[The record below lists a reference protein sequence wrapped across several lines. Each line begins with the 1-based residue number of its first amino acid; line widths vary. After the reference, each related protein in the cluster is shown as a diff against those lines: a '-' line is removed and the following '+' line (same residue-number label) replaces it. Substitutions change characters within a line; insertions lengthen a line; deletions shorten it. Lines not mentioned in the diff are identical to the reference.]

1 MIAALRRWWKR
12 PSGNRRRRPPFS
24 EGLITRLRWLER
36 WFVWLLGLG
45 FALAGI
51 VALLS
56 WSHDDPAWS
65 TTGARAAPRNL
76 LGVPGAW
83 FADLGLS
90 WMGASVAWPIVFLLT
105 RLLAHRPPWRA
116 GDMTEQ
122 PAAARAAAPGTS
134 VGFLGAWWPLWLV
147 LLIVAS
153 AALEALGFGR
163 RLSWLPQGAGGILG
177 QSLATPLIQAV
188 GFAPALLGAL
198 CAFVAS
204 LTLVF
209 RLPWLVWSEAIGSFL
224 LDGPR
229 RWFEARE
236 RAREVERD
244 QAAAASVV
252 AEREAYV
259 AAQARRVGE
268 HDPIRIVEPVQP
280 IELSERVERE
290 KQTPLFAELP
300 DTVLPP
306 LSLLEPVPKDQP
318 TVSAETL
325 EFTSRLIER
334 KLSEFNVPV
343 KVLAAYPGPV
353 ITRYEIE
360 PDVGVKGSAIV
371 NLAKDLARAMSVASI
386 RVVETIPGKSCMGL
400 EVPNP
405 QRQTVGL
412 IEILGSAVYNDSP
425 SVLTLGLGKDI
436 SGRPVVADLAKMPHC
451 LVAGTT
457 GSGKS
462 VGINQ
467 MILSLLY
474 RAEPKQV
481 RLVLIDPKML
491 ELSIYEGIP
500 HLLCPVVTDM
510 KLAANALH
518 WCVGE
523 MERRYK
529 LLSAT
534 GVRQLS
540 SFNAKVREARERGQP
555 INNPLSL
562 TPENP
567 EPLEEL
573 PFIVVVIDELADLMM
588 VAGKKIEELIAR
600 LAQKAR
606 AAGIHLILA
615 TQRPSVDVIT
625 GLIKANVPTRIAFQ
639 VASKIDS
646 RTILDQMGAEALLG
660 RGDMLYLA
668 GGTGVPVRVHGAF
681 VADEEV
687 HRVVEHWKAQ
697 APVQY
702 VEGVL
707 EGTDSETLNEV
718 RGAGSNDAEKDP
730 RYDEAVAIVL
740 ESRQPSI
747 SYLQRRMRIGYNG
760 AARLIEA
767 MEAAGIVSKPN
778 AMGKREVLVP
788 GGSQR

>member
-1 MIAALRRWWKR
+1 LAARRWAIW
-12 PSGNRRRRPPFS
+12 S
-24 EGLITRLRWLER
+24 
-36 WFVWLLGLG
+36 LGLG
-45 FALAGI
+45 ALAAAFL
-51 VALLS
+51 ALVS
-56 WSHDDPAWS
+56 WSPADPAWS
-65 TTGARAAPRNL
+65 TTGTRASPGNL
-76 LGVPGAW
+76 LGRLGARL
-83 FADLGLS
+83 ADVALFTA
-90 WMGASVAWPIVFLLT
+90 GASCVWVLIQASASL
-105 RLLAHRPPWRA
+105 WRA
-116 GDMTEQ
+116 R
-122 PAAARAAAPGTS
+122 PW
-134 VGFLGAWWPLWLV
+134 GAGSGAIDAEGPVWQRLWPLWLV
-147 LLIVAS
+147 LLLVAS
-153 AALEALGFGR
+153 ASMEALGLWR
-163 RLSWLPQGAGGILG
+163 NLAHLPQGAGGALG
-177 QSLATPLIQAV
+177 QLVAYPLLRSLGYVSSMI
-188 GFAPALLGAL
+188 LLL
-198 CAFVAS
+198 C
-204 LTLVF
+204 LTLLFATLALRV
-209 RLPWLVWSEAIGSFL
+209 PWARWCEGIGSLL
-224 LDGPR
+224 LDGQD
-229 RWFEARE
+229 RWRAYRE
-236 RAREVERD
+236 RRREQARD
-244 QAAAASVV
+244 QRVAAPLI
-252 AEREAYV
+252 AEREAFV
-259 AAQARRVGE
+259 EEEARRVEE
-268 HDPIRIVEPVQP
+268 HEPIRIVETMEP
-280 IELSERVERE
+280 IVLSERVQRE
-290 KQTPLFAELP
+290 KQTALFSDLQ

-306 LSLLEPVPKDQP
+306 LALLEPLAKDQP
-318 TVSAETL
+318 VVSPETL

-334 KLSEFNVPV
+334 KLAEFNVPV

-371 NLAKDLARAMSVASI
+371 NLAKDLARAMSVMSI

-405 QRQTVGL
+405 QRQTIALFEV
-412 IEILGSAVYNDSP
+412 LGSPAYNDAASL
-425 SVLTLGLGKDI
+425 LTIGLGKDI
-436 SGRPVVADLAKMPHC
+436 SGRPVVADLARMPHC

-474 RAEPKQV
+474 RAEPRHV

-491 ELSIYEGIP
+491 ELSVYEGIP

-510 KLAANALH
+510 KLAANALD

-523 MERRYK
+523 MERRYR

-540 SFNAKVREARERGQP
+540 SFNQKVREARARGQTLP
-555 INNPLSL
+555 NPHSL
-562 TPENP
+562 TPEAP

-573 PFIVVVIDELADLMM
+573 PAIVVVIDELADLMM

-639 VASKIDS
+639 VASKVDS

-681 VADEEV
+681 VTDDEV

-697 APVQY
+697 APAQY

-707 EGTDSETLNEV
+707 EGTDADTLNDI
-718 RGAGSNDAEKDP
+718 RAGGSQGGEQDP

-767 MEAAGIVSKPN
+767 MEQAGIVSRPN

-788 GGSQR
+788 ASHKHG

>member
-1 MIAALRRWWKR
+1 MLSAVKRWWSR
-12 PSGNRRRRPPFS
+12 PRANRRRRSTFS
-24 EGLITRLRWLER
+24 DTTHARLQLARS
-36 WFVWLLGLG
+36 WFLWSVSLTVLLGAAIAMLT
-45 FALAGI
+45 
-51 VALLS
+51 
-56 WSHDDPAWS
+56 WSPLDPAWS
-65 TTGARAAPRNL
+65 TTGRRVVPGNA

-83 FADLGLS
+83 LADIALFTI
-90 WMGASVAWPIVFLLT
+90 GASVIWLFVFALRALFE
-105 RLLAHRPPWRA
+105 RRPRRGACEPTDGSGPRWWQRA
-116 GDMTEQ
+116 
-122 PAAARAAAPGTS
+122 
-134 VGFLGAWWPLWLV
+134 WPLWL
-147 LLIVAS
+147 LLLVAAS
-153 AALEALGFGR
+153 AGLEALGFSR
-163 RLSWLPQGAGGILG
+163 RLAGLPQGAGGVLG
-177 QSLATPLIQAV
+177 QMV
-188 GFAPALLGAL
+188 GYTLMRWLGY
-198 CAFVAS
+198 VSAS
-204 LTLVF
+204 LLLICLWGVFATLTF
-209 RLPWLVWSEAIGSFL
+209 RIAWLDWAERVGSLL
-224 LDGPR
+224 LDGR
-229 RWFEARE
+229 DRWRAHRE
-236 RAREVERD
+236 RQREMARDEAL
-244 QAAAASVV
+244 AAPLV
-252 AEREAYV
+252 AEREAFI
-259 AAQARRVGE
+259 AEEARRVEE
-268 HDPIRIVEPVQP
+268 HEPITIVEPTEP
-280 IELSERVERE
+280 IVLSERVERE
-290 KQTPLFAELP
+290 RQKVLFEELP

-306 LSLLEPVPKDQP
+306 LALLEPLPKDQP

-371 NLAKDLARAMSVASI
+371 NLAKDLARAMSVTSI

-405 QRQTVGL
+405 HRQTLALLEV
-412 IEILGSAVYNDSP
+412 LGSPAYNDSA
-425 SVLTLGLGKDI
+425 SLLTLGLGKDI
-436 SGRPVVADLAKMPHC
+436 AGRPVVADLAKMPHC

-474 RAEPKQV
+474 RAEPKDV

-491 ELSIYEGIP
+491 ELSVYEGIP

-510 KLAANALH
+510 KLAANALN

-523 MERRYK
+523 MERRYR

-540 SFNAKVREARERGQP
+540 SFNTKVREAKARGQP
-555 INNPLSL
+555 LPNPISL
-562 TPENP
+562 TPDAP
-567 EPLEEL
+567 EPLDEL
-573 PFIVVVIDELADLMM
+573 PYIVVVIDELADLMM

-681 VADEEV
+681 VTDDEV

-697 APVQY
+697 GPVQY
-702 VEGVL
+702 VDGVL
-707 EGTDSETLNEV
+707 EGTDEDTLNEV
-718 RGAGSNDAEKDP
+718 RGGASNDGEKDP

-767 MEAAGIVSKPN
+767 MEQAGIVSRPN

-788 GGSQR
+788 VNKE

>member
-1 MIAALRRWWKR
+1 MA
-12 PSGNRRRRPPFS
+12 
-24 EGLITRLRWLER
+24 WLCAC
-36 WFVWLLGLG
+36 L
-45 FALAGI
+45 
-51 VALLS
+51 ALLS
-56 WSHDDPAWS
+56 WSAGDPAWS
-65 TTGARAAPRNL
+65 TTGTRDLPQNL
-76 LGVPGAW
+76 LGRYGAL
-83 FADLGLS
+83 FADLSLFAI
-90 WMGASVAWPIVFLLT
+90 GASIIWL
-105 RLLAHRPPWRA
+105 LLAGLIALIRHRPWAKRPDA
-116 GDMTEQ
+116 TVQ
-122 PAAARAAAPGTS
+122 PSQTTTPPIWQR
-134 VGFLGAWWPLWLV
+134 LWPLWLLLLV
-147 LLIVAS
+147 LSSTV
-153 AALEALGFGR
+153 LEALGLSR
-163 RLSWLPQGAGGILG
+163 RLAGLPQGAGGMLG
-177 QSLATPLIQAV
+177 QSLGYP
-188 GFAPALLGAL
+188 LLGFLGYVSAVLLAL
-198 CAFVAS
+198 VATIALAT
-204 LTLVF
+204 LTF
-209 RLPWLVWSEAIGSFL
+209 RIPWLIWSEAIGEWL
-224 LDGPR
+224 LHGRSHWR
-229 RWFEARE
+229 RLREARE
-236 RAREVERD
+236 EAARDREL
-244 QAAAASVV
+244 AASRI
-252 AEREAYV
+252 AEREAFIHEER
-259 AAQARRVGE
+259 QRIEE
-268 HDPIRIVEPVQP
+268 HEPIRIIETTEPIV
-280 IELSERVERE
+280 LSERVERE
-290 KQTPLFAELP
+290 KQTSLFAELP

-306 LSLLEPVPKDQP
+306 LALLEPIAKDQP

-334 KLSEFNVPV
+334 KLAEFNVPV

-371 NLAKDLARAMSVASI
+371 NLAKDLARAMSVVSI

-405 QRQTVGL
+405 QRQTLSLLEV
-412 IEILGSAVYNDSP
+412 LGSPAYNDSA
-425 SVLTLGLGKDI
+425 SLLTLGLGKDI
-436 SGRPVVADLAKMPHC
+436 AGRPVVADLARMPHC

-474 RAEPKQV
+474 RAEPKDV

-491 ELSIYEGIP
+491 ELSVYEGIP

-510 KLAANALH
+510 KLAANALN
-518 WCVGE
+518 WCVAE

-529 LLSAT
+529 LMSLT
-534 GVRQLS
+534 GVRQLT
-540 SFNAKVREARERGQP
+540 SFNHKVKEAKARGQP
-555 INNPLSL
+555 ILNPISL
-562 TPENP
+562 TPDAP
-567 EPLEEL
+567 EPLEPL

-668 GGTGVPVRVHGAF
+668 GGTGLPVRVHGAF
-681 VADEEV
+681 VTDEEV

-697 APVQY
+697 APAQY
-702 VEGVL
+702 IEGVL
-707 EGTDSETLNEV
+707 EGTDEATLNEV
-718 RGAGSNDAEKDP
+718 RGGGSEDGEQEP

-767 MEAAGIVSKPN
+767 MERAGIVSKPN
-778 AMGKREVLVP
+778 AMGKREVIVP
-788 GGSQR
+788 PKE